1 MNILHNQNNTHY
13 LHLTIFISSKLN
25 HLGKTCLLITY
36 STDAFP
42 GEEYIPTIFDNY
54 VAKVMVNDKL
64 IQLNLW
70 DTAGQE
76 DYDRLRPMS
85 YPQTVSLMQRNN
97 LITSTVLNF
106 IANINT
112 FDYCNNYFPSF
123 TRIYF

>member
-1 MNILHNQNNTHY
+1 MPSYYHRLHH
-13 LHLTIFISSKLN
+13 TIFLILKLN
-25 HLGKTCLLITY
+25 FVGKTCLLITY

-54 VAKVMVNDKL
+54 VAKVMVNDRL

-85 YPQTVSLMQRNN
+85 YPQTVSH
-97 LITSTVLNF
+97 I
-106 IANINT
+106 
-112 FDYCNNYFPSF
+112 
-123 TRIYF
+123 

>member
-1 MNILHNQNNTHY
+1 MSEDPNSVSAIKCVIVGDGAVGNHTIWIYDITRIPSYYHR
-13 LHLTIFISSKLN
+13 LHLTIFLISKLN
-25 HLGKTCLLITY
+25 FVGKTCLLITY

-85 YPQTVSLMQRNN
+85 YPQTVSH
-97 LITSTVLNF
+97 I
-106 IANINT
+106 
-112 FDYCNNYFPSF
+112 
-123 TRIYF
+123 